1 MAAKSPTQQTT
12 HTDHMSTCPIPR
24 PQLPLCPRRKAT
36 SSYLVMRMVA
46 REMTTTTTTIP
57 KPLDIAVTMVLLLY
71 LLFIGT
77 SAAPS
82 FRSKKPEN
90 DMIVSRLRGRLRN
103 ALSLINRRS
112 NRAPEMS
119 SCETCRIQLVS
130 YSHVICR
137 HIRLVSCDLSGT
149 REQQVKWEAPHWR
162 APPKN
167 CQRWKTYKVPGGEL

>member
-1 MAAKSPTQQTT
+1 MGTVPPLPPPQGYVQLFGDEDGGEEDDHHHHHPQTPG
-12 HTDHMSTCPIPR
+12 HCRHHGPPSIPS
-24 PQLPLCPRRKAT
+24 LH
-36 SSYLVMRMVA
+36 
-46 REMTTTTTTIP
+46 
-57 KPLDIAVTMVLLLY
+57 
-71 LLFIGT
+71 
-77 SAAPS
+77 
-82 FRSKKPEN
+82 
-90 DMIVSRLRGRLRN
+90 RLRGRLRN